1 MRDFFIIDTTL
12 RDGEQ
17 TAGVVFSMPEKVF
30 IAKMLDRIGVR
41 YIEAG
46 IPAMGGEEKES
57 IYEILNLGLKA
68 KILTWNRAV
77 ISDVKASIDCG
88 AKYLHISSP
97 VSDIHI
103 SSKLKK
109 DRRWVIDNLKRVLHY
124 AQKFNCEISVGAEDA
139 SRADRAFLYTFAKI
153 AKEEGASRF
162 RYSDTVGVLEPF
174 RTYEE
179 VKRLRETVDI
189 DIEIHVHNDFGMATA
204 NALAA
209 FKAGAK
215 FVSTT
220 INGLGERA
228 GNAAFEEVIMAMK
241 YLYGHDLKINTDL
254 LYRLSRYVALASKRK
269 IPSGKA
275 IVGGEIFNYEKGLEN
290 NLVYDEIFLPEEIGL
305 STKLVIGKHSDI
317 HAIVSKYH
325 SLGIELTEREAAFL
339 LRYIRTWVVKN
350 KRSLTEEELLNIYED
365 KKYKKGIDMLNIQ

>member
-1 MRDFFIIDTTL
+1 MNNVFIIDTTL

-17 TAGVVFSMPEKVF
+17 TAGVVFSMPEKVC

-57 IYEILNLGLKA
+57 ICEILNLGLKA

-88 AKYLHISSP
+88 VKCLHISSP

-103 SSKLKK
+103 NSKLKK
-109 DRRWVIDNLKRVLHY
+109 DRRWVMDNLKRVLQY
-124 AQKFNCEISVGAEDA
+124 AQKFDCEISVGAEDA
-139 SRADRAFLYTFAKI
+139 SRADRDFLYTFAKI

-162 RYSDTVGVLEPF
+162 RYADTVGILDPF

-179 VKRLRETVDI
+179 VKRLREAVDI
-189 DIEIHVHNDFGMATA
+189 DIEIHVHNDLGMATA

-228 GNAAFEEVIMAMK
+228 GNVAFEEVIMAMK
-241 YLYGHDLKINTDL
+241 YLYGYDLKIKTDL
-254 LYRLSRYVALASKRK
+254 LYKLSRYVALASKRE
-269 IPSGKA
+269 IPSNKA

-290 NLVYDEIFLPEEIGL
+290 NPVYDEIFVPEEIGL
-305 STKLVIGKHSDI
+305 SAKLVIGKHSDI
-317 HAIVSKYH
+317 HAIVGKYQ
-325 SLGIELTEREAAFL
+325 SLGIKLTERDAAFL
-339 LRYIRTWVVKN
+339 LKYIHTWVVKN

-365 KKYKKGIDMLNIQ
+365 KKSQISLKEEK